1 MNAGGKLAAYGVV
14 LGLAF
19 GGGAA
24 IGRIAG
30 PIDAA
35 DATASRHPTDVH
47 VPADGQPTAPN
58 GHGGHANPQENQ

>member
-24 IGRIAG
+24 IGGVAG

-35 DATASRHPTDVH
+35 DAEGRRHPTDVP
-47 VPADGQPTAPN
+47 VPADGEPTTLN
-58 GHGGHANPQENQ
+58 GHGGHANPEENQ

>member
-30 PIDAA
+30 PIDIA
-35 DATASRHPTDVH
+35 DAKAGRHPTNLQM
-47 VPADGQPTAPN
+47 PADGHPTTPN
-58 GHGGHANPQENQ
+58 GHRGHANPEESQ

>member
-1 MNAGGKLAAYGVV
+1 VNAGGKLAAYGVV
-14 LGLAF
+14 LGLVF

-30 PIDAA
+30 PIDTA
-35 DATASRHPTDVH
+35 DAKADRHSADVP

-58 GHGGHANPQENQ
+58 GHGGHANPEENQ